1 MMAIKE
7 EAILRGSALIYQGV
21 FDDRPTGP
29 DHGSADGKEQKKDT
43 QSSPVSRFSSVQ
55 KAGYGPLPRMLES
68 STTV

>member
-29 DHGSADGKEQKKDT
+29 DHGSADGKG
-43 QSSPVSRFSSVQ
+43 
-55 KAGYGPLPRMLES
+55 A
-68 STTV
+68 